1 MRGVPLQDLTSPL
14 RSHQKLLSSVVI
26 RQDHSATG
34 GIHPL
39 NASVAHG
46 INVPRAISQALQEAA
61 VSASDV
67 DAIAVTRGPGMMQS
81 LSNGM
86 VAAKTLSSV
95 LRKPLIY
102 VHHMVAHALTPL
114 FTEPEDKQPTFPFLT
129 LLVSGGHTMLVLA
142 SGVSDYRILATTTD
156 DSIG

>member
-1 MRGVPLQDLTSPL
+1 MRDLNSSDSRPLETRP
-14 RSHQKLLSSVVI
+14 KLLSSVVI
-26 RQDHSATG
+26 RQDHSSTG

-46 INVPRAISQALQEAA
+46 INVPRAISQALEEAA

-67 DAIAVTRGPGMMQS
+67 DAIAVTQGPGMMQS

-86 VAAKTLSSV
+86 VAAKTLASV
-95 LRKPLIY
+95 LGKPLIY
-102 VHHMVAHALTPL
+102 VHHMVAHALTPFL
-114 FTEPEDKQPTFPFLT
+114 TEPVERQPAFPFLT

-142 SGVSDYRILATTTD
+142 SGVDSYRILATTTD